1 LLKTKSET
9 RLETT
14 GFRIPNPMPPPTLIV
29 IHPRERRAKC
39 TVRPLRALPGFEF
52 RPYPLRQ
59 PIPAGY
65 VRLGLGGPLLSS
77 ADVDCGLL
85 VLDGTWRWAARMEAQ
100 LADIPVRSL
109 PPLET
114 AYPRSS
120 KVFDDP
126 DQGLATVEAVYAA
139 LTILGRSTEHV
150 LDQYHWRDE
159 FLRRNAELVARA
171 L

>member
-1 LLKTKSET
+1 
-9 RLETT
+9 
-14 GFRIPNPMPPPTLIV
+14 LIL

-39 TVRPLRALPGFEF
+39 TVRPLRGRPGFEF
-52 RPYPLRQ
+52 RRYPLRE

-65 VRLGLGGPLLSS
+65 VRLGLGGPVLST
-77 ADVDCGLL
+77 DDRECGLL

-100 LADIPVRSL
+100 LADIPVRNL
-109 PPLET
+109 PPLLT

-126 DQGLATVEAVYAA
+126 EAGLASVEAIYAA
-139 LTILGRSTEHV
+139 LRLLGRPTEGV
-150 LDQYHWRDE
+150 LDQYYWRDD
-159 FLRRNAELVARA
+159 FLRINAEFFERLKNCDPRIDPESSPAIE